1 MITIHHLSIR
11 IRLEDIIKDITYEQK
26 VLENLRRCQRIVGE
40 QFKVIFWNNSLSEK
54 ACKKFVE
61 RNEKLLFEIN
71 TKITPDSSVN
81 VWFLIDKYELDKS
94 KYRYKFTGDI
104 LNGIVTY
111 LNIFNVRKQ
120 REESY
125 ESGNGWKP

>member
-1 MITIHHLSIR
+1 M
-11 IRLEDIIKDITYEQK
+11 
-26 VLENLRRCQRIVGE
+26 
-40 QFKVIFWNNSLSEK
+40 
-54 ACKKFVE
+54 E

-71 TKITPDSSVN
+71 TKITSDDSVN
-81 VWFLIDKYELDKS
+81 VWFLIDKHELDKS

-111 LNIFNVRKQ
+111 LNIFSVRKQ

-125 ESGNGWKP
+125 ESGNGWKS